1 MKIWKNLFGRKQQN
15 GPVLTRGALKHFV
28 EKYGYSIGDYSYGR
42 PKLHFGAD
50 AKLTIGKY
58 CSIAGSVEIFL
69 GGNHRNDWVTTYPF
83 PAFPYDWPAAK
94 GISGFRVS
102 RGDVLIG
109 NDVWL
114 GDGAIVLSGA
124 TIGDGAVIGARAVVG
139 SHIPAYAVAVGNP
152 AKVVKYR
159 FEEEIIDQL
168 LRIRWWD
175 WNESK
180 IEKFMPLILSDN
192 VSDFVAAALACHEAP
207 VVTADG

>member
-1 MKIWKNLFGRKQQN
+1 MKAWKNLFGRKRHN
-15 GPVLTRGALKHFV
+15 GPVLTREALEHFV
-28 EKYGYSIGDYSYGR
+28 EKYGYSIGEYSYGR

-50 AKLTIGKY
+50 ARLTIGKY

-83 PAFPYDWPAAK
+83 PAFPSEWPAAK

-114 GDGAIVLSGA
+114 GDGVTVLSGV
-124 TIGDGAVIGARAVVG
+124 TIGDGAVIGAKAVVG
-139 SHIPAYAVAVGNP
+139 SSIPAYAIAVGNP

-159 FEEEIIDQL
+159 FEEEVIEQL

-175 WNESK
+175 WDKNK
-180 IEKFMPLILSDN
+180 IERYMPLLLSGK
-192 VSDFVAAALACHEAP
+192 VSDFVTAALACCEKPASP
-207 VVTADG
+207 ES